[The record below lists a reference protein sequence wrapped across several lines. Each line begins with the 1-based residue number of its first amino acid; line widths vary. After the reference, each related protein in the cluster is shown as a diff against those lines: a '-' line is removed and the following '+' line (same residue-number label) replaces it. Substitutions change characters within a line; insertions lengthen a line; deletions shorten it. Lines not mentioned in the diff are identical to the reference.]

1 MKGRVKPCEEGWKT
15 RDHSGSAIPVPVKG
29 KALESAS
36 RSAVRRL
43 SLLSSVSLFALAA
56 RVVPIEID
64 PDTYL
69 PTVSSA
75 LAKDGSDD
83 DSSGSDDD
91 SSGSGS
97 GSDDDSSGS
106 GSGSDDDDAADAER
120 DAARDAAD
128 AERDAARAAAD
139 AARDAARDAADAL
152 ADDAARDAARDAA
165 DATRD
170 ATRDAADA
178 ERDAARDAADA
189 ERDAARD
196 AADAVRDAARDAAD
210 AEAEPNEVVA
220 AGFDATSLAQAAALG
235 FEIKERRRLPNLGID
250 VAVFQLPLGLDA
262 RTGRERLSALSPG
275 AAVDLNHFY
284 TPQATLRPPAR
295 KYAADMI
302 GWGAA
307 PKGCGQGL
315 RIGIIDT
322 PIDLNHRAFQGR
334 RIEARSFLRRPGGI
348 SPSNHGTAVAALL
361 VGNDRVDRHA
371 GLLPGAQLF
380 AANIFALRKGRM
392 RANALSVASA
402 LDWLIGERVRVV
414 NLSLSGPP
422 NRLLAQAVA
431 HAARNMILVAAA
443 GNAGAN
449 GRARYPAAYPDVLAV
464 TATDSQLRPYG
475 RANRGAYIDVAAPG
489 VGIWTAAT
497 NLRGRYE
504 SGTSFA
510 VPFVTAA
517 VAALMMDGESV
528 TVPEIRKIFART
540 ALDLGEPGKDEVF
553 GWGLVQARP
562 CKKKT
567 ARHQ

>member
-1 MKGRVKPCEEGWKT
+1 MSCRRC
-15 RDHSGSAIPVPVKG
+15 RSG
-29 KALESAS
+29 
-36 RSAVRRL
+36 
-43 SLLSSVSLFALAA
+43 
-56 RVVPIEID
+56 D
-64 PDTYL
+64 N
-69 PTVSSA
+69 
-75 LAKDGSDD
+75 
-83 DSSGSDDD
+83 
-91 SSGSGS
+91 SGSGS
-97 GSDDDSSGS
+97 SNSGS
-106 GSGSDDDDAADAER
+106 GGGEGVEGGEGGGGSGKSGGASSSEPDTDSDGGDI
-120 DAARDAAD
+120 
-128 AERDAARAAAD
+128 
-139 AARDAARDAADAL
+139 
-152 ADDAARDAARDAA
+152 
-165 DATRD
+165 
-170 ATRDAADA
+170 
-178 ERDAARDAADA
+178 
-189 ERDAARD
+189 
-196 AADAVRDAARDAAD
+196 
-210 AEAEPNEVVA
+210 EAEPDEVVVA
-220 AGFDATSLAQAAALG
+220 DFDAASLAQAAALG
-235 FEIKERRRLPNLGID
+235 FEIKERRRLAHLGIE
-250 VAVFQLPLGLDA
+250 VTVFQLPLGLDA
-262 RTGRERLSALSPG
+262 GTGRERLAALSPG
-275 AAVDLNHFY
+275 AAIDLNHFY

-302 GWGAA
+302 GWGTA

-334 RIEARSFLRRPGGI
+334 RVEARSFVRRPGGI
-348 SPSNHGTAVAALL
+348 SPSDHGTAVAALL

-380 AANIFALRKGRM
+380 AANIFELRKGRM

-402 LDWLIGERVRVV
+402 LDWLTGEGVRVV

-517 VAALMMDGESV
+517 VAALMVNGESV

-540 ALDLGEPGKDEVF
+540 ALDLACQPVRFGLVDRRGRSRCKSQFVRAPQPLAGASRCARGPKHDPGRRRRKRRSEWKGQISRGLSRRAGGDGDRLPTQALRAREPGGLHRRSGAGRRNMDGRDEP
-553 GWGLVQARP
+553 AR
-562 CKKKT
+562 T
-567 ARHQ
+567 L